1 MSPRGT
7 NTVTLSDFHE
17 SVPGT
22 RSTPSLAR
30 PSTPSPTIARTTALR
45 SRTLPA
51 VSTRRGY
58 PARVALNREVALD
71 TRPLP
76 VARHSVGG
84 PLLAVSS
91 VRAGL
96 APEGQP
102 VPRVVFHGEPSWP
115 TVVLPAGSTISAPA
129 AWSREWH
136 SPSSGASSRGR
147 GSASS
152 MRLGPAHEAAR
163 LGSAARHDAS
173 ANLAASS
180 NDVSSKG
187 TSVRSRSSRAIVG
200 LFSPS
205 ISGRATEAP
214 TGVTR

>member
-1 MSPRGT
+1 M
-7 NTVTLSDFHE
+7 
-17 SVPGT
+17 
-22 RSTPSLAR
+22 
-30 PSTPSPTIARTTALR
+30 
-45 SRTLPA
+45 
-51 VSTRRGY
+51 
-58 PARVALNREVALD
+58 
-71 TRPLP
+71 
-76 VARHSVGG
+76 G

-102 VPRVVFHGEPSWP
+102 VPRVVFHGELLLAHVRAAS
-115 TVVLPAGSTISAPA
+115 GSTISAPA
-129 AWSREWH
+129 AWSREWN
-136 SPSSGASSRGR
+136 SPRSGASMHRAMDEGVPSRSRIAALYSSPKWSAAVLIITCASPRVRDELLASSPPRQEHTRAAGEQTPPTSSSRGR

-152 MRLGPAHEAAR
+152 MRLGPAHGAAR